1 MSLPVTALLVL
12 TVLLA
17 VGLLWALWGRRPSP
31 PDNGLTLLQ
40 QQLDLLRQQSAES
53 SQSQSRALAENLS
66 RLTSEVNRQMEA
78 VSRQVLE
85 GQKSVGDRLDNA
97 ARVVG
102 EVQKNL
108 GALGEASE
116 KIFEVGKDIAGLQD
130 ILRAPKLRGG
140 LGEYF
145 LTDLLSQI
153 LPARNVTFQY
163 AFRSRETV
171 DAVIRLGERLVPVD
185 AKFPL
190 ETFRKVLDAKS
201 DEDRLAFR
209 RKFTQDVRKHVDAI
223 AAKYILPDEGTYDF
237 ALMYIPAEN
246 VYYECIV
253 KDDNAG
259 SDSALVE
266 YALKRRVVPV
276 SPGSFYAYLQ
286 AIAMGLRGFQIEE
299 NARRIMD
306 DLGRLRVDFERFAE
320 EFEVLGKHLSN
331 AKVKHDDAGRRLDRF
346 QEKLE
351 RVQDAPALAKD
362 PSEPAALP

>member
-1 MSLPVTALLVL
+1 
-12 TVLLA
+12 
-17 VGLLWALWGRRPSP
+17 
-31 PDNGLTLLQ
+31 
-40 QQLDLLRQQSAES
+40 
-53 SQSQSRALAENLS
+53 
-66 RLTSEVNRQMEA
+66 
-78 VSRQVLE
+78 VLE

-201 DEDRLAFR
+201 DEERLALR

-246 VYYECIV
+246 VYYEVIV
-253 KDDNAG
+253 KDEEESG
-259 SDSALVE
+259 LTE
-266 YALKRRVVPV
+266 YALAKRVIPV
-276 SPGSFYAYLQ
+276 SPHSFYAYLQ
-286 AIAMGLRGFQIEE
+286 AIVLGLRGYQIEE
-299 NARRIMD
+299 NAQF
-306 DLGRLRVDFERFAE
+306 LLQNLTRLKGEFDRFQEDFA
-320 EFEVLGKHLSN
+320 VIGKHILHIRDKYEQ
-331 AKVKHDDAGRRLDRF
+331 AQTRLDRF
-346 QEKLE
+346 AGRLSQIEQSGQETAKLSAE
-351 RVQDAPALAKD
+351 PLPAPPQETL
-362 PSEPAALP
+362 L